1 MRTHTYS
8 RQRFSPPKRN
18 VYELELPYDVCDVK
32 LSVKNNLALKIPETN
47 SRDSRAVA
55 AYSRGETMVNTLEH
69 AVKKVCNVFGLDTLN
84 KLQEDSVKY
93 IVQEKKENFV
103 NLLTGFGSRSFTRPC
118 RWYTCA
124 CSHMTRKISS
134 S

>member
-1 MRTHTYS
+1 
-8 RQRFSPPKRN
+8 
-18 VYELELPYDVCDVK
+18 
-32 LSVKNNLALKIPETN
+32 
-47 SRDSRAVA
+47 
-55 AYSRGETMVNTLEH
+55 MVNTLEH

-93 IVQEKKENFV
+93 IVQEKKEIFV
-103 NLLTGFGSRSFTRPC
+103 NLLTGFGSPSFTRPC